1 VLEPYGLLE
10 LARTG
15 RLAMLR
21 GTGTASKPPAADQDF
36 SAATAEEDLISHS
49 V

>member
-1 VLEPYGLLE
+1 M
-10 LARTG
+10 ARTG

-21 GTGTASKPPAADQDF
+21 GTGTASKPPDVGQDF
-36 SAATAEEDLISHS
+36 SAAQAEDEVLSHS